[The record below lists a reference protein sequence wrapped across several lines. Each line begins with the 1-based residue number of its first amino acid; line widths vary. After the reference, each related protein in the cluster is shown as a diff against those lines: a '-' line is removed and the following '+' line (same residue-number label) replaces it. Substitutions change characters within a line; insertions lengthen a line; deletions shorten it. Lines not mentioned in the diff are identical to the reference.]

1 MGRRLD
7 RLRGPGLSRGLPGWQ
22 GRVVNVVFRDGKV
35 FQGTLTALT
44 DTEFIL
50 TDGLRR
56 PHRWLLADVEE
67 FLYDR
72 PAGW

>member
-7 RLRGPGLSRGLPGWQ
+7 RLPPAAFATELPAWQ
-22 GRVVNVVFRDGKV
+22 GRVVDVVFRDGKV
-35 FQGTLTALT
+35 LRGTLTALT
-44 DTEFIL
+44 ETAFTL

-56 PHRWLLADVEE
+56 YSHYALADVQE
-67 FLYDR
+67 FLHDR